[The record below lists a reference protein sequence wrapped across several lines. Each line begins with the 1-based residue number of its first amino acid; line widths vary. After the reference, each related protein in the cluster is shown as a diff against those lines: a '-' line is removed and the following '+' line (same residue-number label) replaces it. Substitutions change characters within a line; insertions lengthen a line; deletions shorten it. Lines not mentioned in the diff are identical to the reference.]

1 MIQLTNFSR
10 LEDLNRH
17 LSLGFCTL
25 CYILLIPLCS
35 RKMNLMYFH
44 SVSIEYNTVSVTLLK
59 LLHSFD
65 DGGIRTAYHMHSM
78 GVTLTYSIV

>member
-1 MIQLTNFSR
+1 
-10 LEDLNRH
+10 
-17 LSLGFCTL
+17 
-25 CYILLIPLCS
+25 
-35 RKMNLMYFH
+35 MYFH